1 VARPKKTTTSKK
13 GSKTKVRKETPLMK
27 QYNDIKKKYPDAILL
42 FRVGD
47 FYETFGPDA
56 VTAAGVLGITLTK
69 RNNGAA
75 GKIDLAG
82 FPYHALDT
90 YLPKLVRAGYRA
102 AICEQ
107 LEDPK
112 MTKTIVK
119 RGVTELVTPGVALS
133 DKILNHKTNNYLASV
148 HFSKRTVGLSF
159 ADIST
164 GEFLVAQGNADY
176 IDKLLQSF
184 QPSEIIYSKNHSE
197 GFKENFGDKFY
208 TYPLEDWVFAP
219 DFTRE
224 LLLRHFQTQTLK
236 GFGVES
242 LDVGNVA
249 AGAIIHY
256 LGMTEHANLQHFTAL
271 GRLKQDKYVWL
282 DRFTIRNLELID
294 SPHEGATPLI
304 KVLDKTISPMGARLL
319 RKWVVLPLKDTRAI
333 SRRHNVVE
341 YFMEQ
346 EEFTENI
353 SQQIQL
359 IGDIERLIARVP
371 MGKITPRQVAQ
382 LKKALFAIEPIQKL
396 CESASNDILNRIGEQ
411 LNPCKIIRSKIETEL
426 VEEPPVALNKG
437 SVIRDGVSEE
447 LDKLR
452 RLTKSSKDSL
462 LEIQQ
467 REIEKTGITS
477 LKISFNNVFGYYL
490 EVRNRFKSQVPQE
503 WIRKQT
509 LVSSERYITQELK
522 EYEETILGA
531 EEKILAIESQLFD
544 ALVASLNTY
553 IRPIQLNATLIAQL
567 DCLLSFARVSIR
579 NNYHKPEINDSLVL
593 DIKAGRHPVIEQ
605 QMKIGEEYIPNDIY
619 LDSESHQL
627 LIITGPNMAGKSA
640 LLRQAALIV
649 IMAQMGCFVPASVA
663 KLGITDKVFTR
674 VGASDNISS
683 GESTFMVEMN
693 ETASIMNNI
702 SERSLILLD
711 EIGRGT
717 STYDGISIA
726 WALAEY
732 LHNHPKAQPKTLF
745 ATHYHELTELSNK
758 FDRIKNFHI
767 STKEVGNKVIFLR
780 KLVPGGAL
788 RSFGIHVAQMAG
800 MPKQILKRA
809 NEILAQ
815 LEDKGLASNQISEQ
829 LKQMPEV
836 SPYQLNI
843 FEVNNPKMQ
852 EVEQLLTS
860 IDVNTLTPIE
870 ALLKLNELKEMMK
883 E

>member
-1 VARPKKTTTSKK
+1 
-13 GSKTKVRKETPLMK
+13 MK
-27 QYNDIKKKYPDAILL
+27 QYNTIKAKYPDAILL

-47 FYETFGPDA
+47 FYETFGKDA
-56 VTAAGVLGITLTK
+56 ITTAGVLGITLTK
-69 RNNGAA
+69 RHNGAA
-75 GKIDLAG
+75 SEIELAG
-82 FPYHALDT
+82 FPHHALDT

-112 MTKTIVK
+112 FAKKLVK

-148 HFSKRTVGLSF
+148 HFSKRTIGLSF
-159 ADIST
+159 VDIST
-164 GEFLVAQGNADY
+164 GEFLVAQGNSDY

-184 QPSEIIYSKNHSE
+184 QPSEVIYSKNRLDE
-197 GFKENFGDKFY
+197 FKEYFGDKFY
-208 TYPLEDWVFAP
+208 TYPLEDWIFAP

-242 LDVGNVA
+242 LEVGNVA
-249 AGAIIHY
+249 AGSILHY
-256 LGMTEHANLQHFTAL
+256 LGTTEHANLQHISAL
-271 GRLKQDKYVWL
+271 ARIKQDKYVWL
-282 DRFTIRNLELID
+282 DRFTIRNLELLV
-294 SPHEGATPLI
+294 STHNTGTPLI
-304 KVLDKTISPMGARLL
+304 KILDKTISPMGARLL
-319 RKWVVLPLKDTRAI
+319 RKWVVLPLKNERAI
-333 SRRHNVVE
+333 AQRHKVVQHFLKE
-341 YFMEQ
+341 
-346 EEFTENI
+346 EEFAEKI
-353 SQQIQL
+353 SQHIQH
-359 IGDIERLIARVP
+359 IGDVERLIAKVP

-382 LKKALFAIEPIQKL
+382 IKKALFAIEPIQRL
-396 CESASNDILNRIGEQ
+396 CQDTENDVLKRIGEQ
-411 LNPCKIIRSKIETEL
+411 LNPCKIIRDKIETEL

-437 SVIRDGVSEE
+437 SVIRDKVSKE
-447 LDKLR
+447 LDELR
-452 RLTKSSKDSL
+452 LLTKDSKEHL
-462 LEIQQ
+462 LKIQE

-477 LKISFNNVFGYYL
+477 LKINFNNVFGYYL
-490 EVRNRFKSQVPQE
+490 EVRNRFKNKVPKE

-509 LVSSERYITQELK
+509 LVNSERYITQELK

-531 EEKILAIESQLFD
+531 EEKILVLESELFE
-544 ALVASLNTY
+544 ALVASLNAY
-553 IRPIQLNATLIAQL
+553 IRPIQLNAVLIAQM
-567 DCLLSFARVSIR
+567 DCLLSFARVAER
-579 NNYHKPEINDSLVL
+579 YNYHQPQINDSLVI

-605 QMKIGEEYIPNDIY
+605 QMEVGQEYVPNDIY
-619 LDSESHQL
+619 LDSESNQL

-640 LLRQAALIV
+640 LLRQTALVV
-649 IMAQMGCFVPASVA
+649 IMAQMGSFVPAAVA

-702 SERSLILLD
+702 SARSLILLD

-780 KLVPGGAL
+780 KLLPGGAL

-815 LEDKGLASNQISEQ
+815 LEDKGLASDQISQQ
-829 LKQMPEV
+829 LKQLPEKE
-836 SPYQLNI
+836 PFQLSI
-843 FEVNNPKMQ
+843 FEVNNPNLQK
-852 EVEQLLTS
+852 VEQLLS
-860 IDVNTLTPIE
+860 KVDVNTLTPIE
-870 ALLKLNELKEMMK
+870 ALLKLNELKKVLEA
-883 E
+883 

>member
-1 VARPKKTTTSKK
+1 
-13 GSKTKVRKETPLMK
+13 MK
-27 QYNDIKKKYPDAILL
+27 QYNTIKAKYPDAILL

-47 FYETFGPDA
+47 FYETFGADA
-56 VTAAGVLGITLTK
+56 ITAASVLGITLTK
-69 RNNGAA
+69 RHNGAA
-75 GKIDLAG
+75 SEIELAG
-82 FPYHALDT
+82 FPHHALDT

-112 MTKTIVK
+112 MTKTLVK

-133 DKILNHKTNNYLASV
+133 DKILNHKTNNYLAAV

-164 GEFLVAQGNADY
+164 GEFLVAQGNPDY

-184 QPSEIIYSKNHSE
+184 QPSEIIYSKNYSDK
-197 GFKENFGDKFY
+197 FKEHFGDKFY
-208 TYPLEDWVFAP
+208 TYPLEDWVFAT

-249 AGAIIHY
+249 AGSIIHY
-256 LGMTEHANLQHFTAL
+256 LGTTEHANLQHFTAL
-271 GRLKQDKYVWL
+271 ARLKQDRYVWL

-294 SPHEGATPLI
+294 SPHDGGTSLI
-304 KVLDKTISPMGARLL
+304 KILDKTISPMGSRLL
-319 RKWVVLPLKDTRAI
+319 RKWVILPLKSEKAI
-333 SRRHNVVE
+333 AQRHSMVE
-341 YFMEQ
+341 YFMQ
-346 EEFTENI
+346 EEDFNEQMAHHI
-353 SQQIQL
+353 QQ
-359 IGDIERLIARVP
+359 IGDIERLIAKVP

-396 CESASNDILNRIGEQ
+396 CQDASNDIFNRMGEQ
-411 LNPCKIIRSKIETEL
+411 LNPCKIIRSKIEKEL
-426 VEEPPVALNKG
+426 VEEPPIALNKG
-437 SVIRDGVSEE
+437 SVIREGVSEE
-447 LDKLR
+447 LDELR
-452 RLTKSSKDSL
+452 RLTQTSKEQL
-462 LEIQQ
+462 LKIQE

-490 EVRNRFKSQVPQE
+490 EVRNRFKSQVPKE

-509 LVSSERYITQELK
+509 LVNSERYITQELK
-522 EYEETILGA
+522 EYEEKILGA
-531 EEKILAIESQLFD
+531 EERILLLESQLFE
-544 ALVASLNTY
+544 ALVVSLNTY

-567 DCLLSFARVSIR
+567 DCLLSFARVALR
-579 NNYHKPEINDSLVL
+579 NNYHKPQINDGLAL

-605 QMKIGEEYIPNDIY
+605 QMKIGEEYVPNDIY
-619 LDSESHQL
+619 LDSETQQL
-627 LIITGPNMAGKSA
+627 LIITGPNMSGKSA

-649 IMAQMGCFVPASVA
+649 IMAQMGSFVPASVA

-758 FDRIKNFHI
+758 FDRIKNFHV
-767 STKEVGNKVIFLR
+767 STKEIGNKVIFLR

-809 NEILAQ
+809 NEILVQ
-815 LEDKGLASNQISEQ
+815 LEDKGLASDQISDQ
-829 LKQMPEV
+829 LKQIPETL
-836 SPYQLNI
+836 PYQLNI
-843 FEVNNPKMQ
+843 FEVNNPKLQ
-852 EVEQLLTS
+852 QVEQLLTS

-870 ALLKLNELKEMMK
+870 ALLKLNELKKMM
-883 E
+883 ED

>member
-1 VARPKKTTTSKK
+1 
-13 GSKTKVRKETPLMK
+13 MK
-27 QYNDIKKKYPDAILL
+27 QYNAIKAKYPDAILL

-56 VTAAGVLGITLTK
+56 VTAASVLGITLTK

-82 FPYHALDT
+82 FPHHALDT

-148 HFSKRTVGLSF
+148 HFNKRTVGLSF

-164 GEFLVAQGNADY
+164 GEFLVTQGSADY

-184 QPSEIIYSKNHSE
+184 QPSEVIYSKNYSDD
-197 GFKENFGDKFY
+197 FKEHFGDKFY
-208 TYPLEDWVFAP
+208 TYPLEDWVFKT

-224 LLLRHFQTQTLK
+224 LLLRHFQTKTLK

-249 AGAIIHY
+249 AGSIIHY
-256 LGMTEHANLQHFTAL
+256 LGTTEHANLQHFTAL

-282 DRFTIRNLELID
+282 DRFTIRNLELLN
-294 SPHEGATPLI
+294 SPFDGGTPLI
-304 KVLDKTISPMGARLL
+304 KVLDQTISPMGSRLL
-319 RKWVVLPLKDTRAI
+319 RKWIALPLKNSRAI
-333 SRRHNVVE
+333 ENRHSMVE
-341 YFMEQ
+341 YFMKQ
-346 EEFTENI
+346 EEFKEQMI
-353 SQQIQL
+353 HHIQQ
-359 IGDIERLIARVP
+359 IGDIERLIAKVP

-396 CESASNDILNRIGEQ
+396 CSEASNEILNRMGEQ

-426 VEEPPVALNKG
+426 IEEPPVALNKG
-437 SVIRDGVSEE
+437 SVIREGVSEE
-447 LDKLR
+447 LDELR
-452 RLTKSSKDSL
+452 RLTKTSKDYL

-467 REIEKTGITS
+467 REIEATGITS

-490 EVRNRFKSQVPQE
+490 EVRNRFKAQVPKE

-522 EYEETILGA
+522 TYEEKILGA
-531 EEKILAIESQLFD
+531 EEKILALESQLFE

-553 IRPIQLNATLIAQL
+553 IRPIQLNAALIAQL
-567 DCLLSFARVSIR
+567 DCLLSFARASIR
-579 NNYHKPEINDSLVL
+579 NNYHKPQINDSLIL

-605 QMKIGEEYIPNDIY
+605 QMAIGEEYVPNDIY
-619 LDSESHQL
+619 LDSESQQL

-649 IMAQMGCFVPASVA
+649 IMAQMGCFVPAAVA

-758 FDRIKNFHI
+758 FDRIKNYHI
-767 STKEVGNKVIFLR
+767 STKEIGNKVIFLR

-815 LEDKGLASNQISEQ
+815 LEDKGLASDQISTQ
-829 LKQMPEV
+829 LKQMPEA

-843 FEVNNPKMQ
+843 FEVNNPKMKKL
-852 EVEQLLTS
+852 EELLS
-860 IDVNTLTPIE
+860 KLDVNTMTPIE
-870 ALLKLNELKEMMK
+870 ALLKLNELKKAME
-883 E
+883 EE